1 MVQELKEKEIS
12 RLKDQKDAML
22 KEDARLSSL
31 VDGRLLVQDSLLH
44 IGCMKFT
51 MPHFCISWHQTWPPQ
66 PPAVHM
72 FKEKYL
78 EAKVLKA
85 RISKLEL

>member
-31 VDGRLLVQDSLLH
+31 VDGRLLVQDSGYALV
-44 IGCMKFT
+44 T
-51 MPHFCISWHQTWPPQ
+51 
-66 PPAVHM
+66 
-72 FKEKYL
+72 
-78 EAKVLKA
+78 
-85 RISKLEL
+85 